1 MSKKR
6 KFSVAFFVC
15 LTLAVVAFVAAF
27 FVCLTL
33 AVLWRLFWLLWLE
46 GDKQMWAI
54 GGAFVFGVYSLIGY
68 SCKNA
73 AKVPDNYV

>member
-15 LTLAVVAFVAAF
+15 LTLAVVAIVAAF

-33 AVLWRLFWLLWLE
+33 AVVAFVLAFVLE

-73 AKVPDNYV
+73 AKVPDNYA